1 MSRLQPRRVALLRKR
16 ARTIEPRRTKAFLA
30 ELRRQCRLANDADRR
45 VQSLRNSMRDVPAAE
60 LQAAIDEAVREVR
73 KEARGAGG
81 VKRGLQ
87 LLAKAR
93 GESGRKR

>member
-1 MSRLQPRRVALLRKR
+1 MSRLQPRRVALLRNR
-16 ARTIEPRRTKAFLA
+16 ASTIEPRRTKAFLA

-45 VQSLRNSMRDVPAAE
+45 VQTLRNSLRDVPAAE

-81 VKRGLQ
+81 IKRGLH

-93 GESGRKR
+93 GGTGRGR

>member
-16 ARTIEPRRTKAFLA
+16 ASTIEPRRTKAFLA

-45 VQSLRNSMRDVPAAE
+45 VQTLRNSVRDVPAAV
-60 LQAAIDEAVREVR
+60 LQAAIDEAVRYVR
-73 KEARGAGG
+73 KKARGADRA
-81 VKRGLQ
+81 KRGLQ

-93 GESGRKR
+93 GESGRRR